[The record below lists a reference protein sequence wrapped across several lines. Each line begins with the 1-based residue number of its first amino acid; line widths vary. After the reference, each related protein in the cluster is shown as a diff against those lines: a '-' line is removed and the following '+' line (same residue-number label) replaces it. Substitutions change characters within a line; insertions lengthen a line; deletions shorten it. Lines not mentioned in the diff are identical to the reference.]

1 MAKAEIIKHPI
12 EHVSGDLKK
21 SAWSAILESLIT
33 MVLGILLIAWPDVVI
48 KVVAYVVGIFFIVK
62 GAYQIIN
69 YFLVKG
75 QNDFFN
81 NGLLTGVISALIG
94 MTLLLIGEEIA
105 NVFRIVIGV
114 WMIYESLV
122 RINTSIKLHAANI
135 AAWKYTLIFALMMLV
150 LGVFVTFYNGAV
162 LTLIG
167 WMMILAGI
175 IGILGD
181 IMFVQ
186 HVNNIVEILNKKM
199 GD

>member
-81 NGLLTGVISALIG
+81 NSLLTGVISALIG